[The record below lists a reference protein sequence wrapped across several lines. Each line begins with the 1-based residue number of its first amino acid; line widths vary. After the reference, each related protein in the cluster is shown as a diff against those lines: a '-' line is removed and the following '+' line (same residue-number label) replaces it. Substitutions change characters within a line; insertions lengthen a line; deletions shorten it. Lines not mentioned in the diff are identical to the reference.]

1 MEWEKPVR
9 QQLWEYYLTEDQ
21 HEFSQ
26 TKSEVQNDLNGCFH
40 PLHSSGTDL
49 SFVLSRCNQT
59 NACLLHYNDTGSRG
73 PPAAFIYDTPVGS
86 GGPARA
92 VRKRLT
98 WITAVTGQPTLT
110 RPLVTTC
117 ENWPF
122 LKATSILCHVENTM
136 KILPLKHPLYLLK
149 TNTPS
154 KIENYTAPL
163 YRNKGRVALWHLVT
177 TDSSWWHFRMQSEHC
192 WHLALLLF

>member
-1 MEWEKPVR
+1 MSFPR
-9 QQLWEYYLTEDQ
+9 QNRKFRMTLMAVFILCTPAALTSALFYLSVIRRVLVFFT
-21 HEFSQ
+21 
-26 TKSEVQNDLNGCFH
+26 
-40 PLHSSGTDL
+40 TD
-49 SFVLSRCNQT
+49 
-59 NACLLHYNDTGSRG
+59 DTGSTG

-86 GGPARA
+86 SGPARA

-163 YRNKGRVALWHLVT
+163 YRNKGRVAL
-177 TDSSWWHFRMQSEHC
+177 
-192 WHLALLLF
+192 